1 MILQTPLHILKF
13 IRLILLS
20 YSLSLNLWT
29 ETLIC
34 TRNWDPALVTNVQ
47 WEIRSLNL
55 QNYMSCKNYIGLFQ
69 NRILSLNTVNC
80 PYNQYNKIEKEKKQ
94 QCQRTRILTLIME
107 KVVTTWSFVMSALFP
122 SSEFTWHCLF
132 AEDTKFDVRPLSRWN
147 SSKIYLSKIHSRL
160 SHETYHKLTFCVFK
174 NSEVRVPSVR
184 T

>member
-80 PYNQYNKIEKEKKQ
+80 PYNQHNKIEKEKKATMSTNSYSYFDYGESCHNLKLRYVSAVSQ
-94 QCQRTRILTLIME
+94 FWIYLTLSICRRY
-107 KVVTTWSFVMSALFP
+107 KIRRPSAL
-122 SSEFTWHCLF
+122 SMEFL
-132 AEDTKFDVRPLSRWN
+132 
-147 SSKIYLSKIHSRL
+147 
-160 SHETYHKLTFCVFK
+160 
-174 NSEVRVPSVR
+174 
-184 T
+184 